1 MYIVLLHFA
10 RDIIPSTVVAVLS
23 ASLAILEE
31 LKHKNKSNRVLL
43 INIETAT
50 FFTITVDIL
59 AHSLANFH
67 CE

>member
-50 FFTITVDIL
+50 FFAITVDIL